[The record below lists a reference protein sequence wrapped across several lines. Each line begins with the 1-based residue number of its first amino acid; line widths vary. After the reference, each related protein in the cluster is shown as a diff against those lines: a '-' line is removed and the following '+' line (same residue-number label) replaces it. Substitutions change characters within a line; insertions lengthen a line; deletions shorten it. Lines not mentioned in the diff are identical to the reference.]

1 MRNIH
6 FHIWSM
12 IGMFLILFACAKDI
26 KTMNQK
32 PIINISHSLD
42 GLNLTING
50 TANDPDGKISEI
62 TIFWGDNNMDD
73 LFGSVLTN
81 INLSHSYLNPGTYTI
96 RITARDNVGDSTSQS
111 FPLIVDFNETKLT
124 GIKETMF
131 KKSKNEYLILTL
143 NLHTYQETQQNE
155 KFNII
160 TDIIGKMDIDFIALQ
175 ECAQNKSSAIKEG
188 IVRVDNMALIISD
201 RLKQK
206 YNANY
211 NYVWNWSHYG
221 WTVWEEGLAILSKYP
236 LLASED
242 RYISSVTDVNNISS
256 RKAMYATYQLPKGR
270 INIFSAHTHWRT
282 SLTDEE
288 QNNEIKNIQLMVD
301 EKEALTPV
309 KASIICGDFNG
320 NPTSDFPWS
329 EGYNTM
335 MKNNDYKDSFFEIYP
350 AANSKPPQ
358 SIYNT
363 IGGDLP
369 GRIDYI
375 FIKNNAYLKV
385 VDSQII
391 FKNDVAGNVSDHYA
405 VLTKLIF
412 VK

>member
-1 MRNIH
+1 
-6 FHIWSM
+6 M
-12 IGMFLILFACAKDI
+12 IFLFLGCKKDF
-26 KTMNQK
+26 KTINQK
-32 PIINISHSLD
+32 PILNISHSID
-42 GLNLTING
+42 GLNVTING
-50 TANDPDGKISEI
+50 TANDLDGKISEI
-62 TIFWGDNNMDD
+62 ILFWGDGNMDD

-81 INLSHSYLNPGTYTI
+81 INLSHSFSTPGTYTI
-96 RITARDNVGDSTSQS
+96 RITARDNKGDSIIQS
-111 FPLIVDFNETKLT
+111 FPLTVDFNETKLT

-160 TDIIGKMDIDFIALQ
+160 TDIIGKMDIDFIAFQ
-175 ECAQNKSSAIKEG
+175 ECAQNKSSVIKEG
-188 IVRVDNMALIISD
+188 IIRVDNMAFIIAD
-201 RLKQK
+201 RLKHK
-206 YNANY
+206 YNADY
-211 NYVWNWSHYG
+211 NFVWNWSHYG
-221 WTVWEEGLAILSKYP
+221 WTVFEEGIAILSKYP
-236 LLASED
+236 LLASEN
-242 RYISSVTDVNNISS
+242 RYISSNTDVNNIAS
-256 RKAMYATYQLPKGR
+256 RKVIYATYQLPKGR

-282 SLTDEE
+282 TLTDEE

-301 EKEALTPV
+301 EKEALTLE

-350 AANSKPPQ
+350 AANSKPPL

-375 FIKNNAYLKV
+375 FIKNNAYFKV
-385 VDSQII
+385 VDSQIV
-391 FKNDVAGNVSDHYA
+391 FKNDVAGNVSDHYG